1 LNSKINYEFE
11 NIFAGLI
18 LSKQTQEPI
27 YKWNGRSRESVALLL
42 WHDAATPSLM
52 RQNDYLDRKLETA
65 AANETASLQQA
76 LLARQLDYLL
86 ARSEFYQE
94 KCRGAGV
101 RRKDFRK
108 LRDLARFPFTTKEE
122 LRASQAAHPPLG
134 RHIAADWRDVI
145 RVHSSTGT
153 SGKPSFVGITR
164 RDAKVWTR
172 LTARSFYTQGLRKTD
187 VVVHAAGLT
196 LFVAGLTSKDAIES
210 LGAVFVP
217 LGTGASEK
225 ALAMIP
231 LLGVNA
237 MHCTPSYAAY
247 FADFVRR
254 EAGIDPRDLGLKKLF
269 CGGEPG
275 AGIPAIRGKLEQ
287 DWGARVT
294 EGLGNADM
302 APIIFSEC
310 AEQSGMHFNGPDA
323 VVVEIIDP
331 QTGENLPHEAGV
343 TGELVYTSLQREC
356 VPLLRFR
363 TRDRVQV
370 LGTSCACGRTGFK
383 LRCVGRTDD
392 MLIVL
397 GVNVFPS
404 AIKDV
409 VSSFYPATTGE
420 IQIVLDKPGPG
431 VEPPLKVIAECCGEP
446 AASAALRLA
455 VERKIKAILSVSA
468 SVELVRAGTL
478 PRYEMK
484 GQLVRKAYQNAEV
497 TAGSLRP

>member
-1 LNSKINYEFE
+1 MKAPVY
-11 NIFAGLI
+11 
-18 LSKQTQEPI
+18 
-27 YKWNGRSRESVALLL
+27 W
-42 WHDAATPSLM
+42 
-52 RQNDYLDRKLETA
+52 DRKIETA
-65 AANETASLQQA
+65 TAKETATLQQA
-76 LLARQLDYLL
+76 LLAHQLDYLF
-86 ARSEFYQE
+86 ARSQFYQE
-94 KCRGAGV
+94 KCRAAGI

-108 LRDLARFPFTTKEE
+108 LPDLARFPFTTKEE
-122 LRASQAAHPPLG
+122 LRASQAEHPPLG
-134 RHIAADWRDVI
+134 RHIAADWHDVI
-145 RVHSSTGT
+145 RIHSSTGT
-153 SGKPSFVGITR
+153 TGKPSFVGITR

-172 LTARSFYTQGLRKTD
+172 LTARSFYTQGLRRTD
-187 VVVHAAGLT
+187 VVIHAAGLT

-210 LGAVFVP
+210 VGAVFVP

-225 ALAMIP
+225 ALTMIP

-247 FADFVRR
+247 FADYVRH
-254 EAGIDPRDLGLKKLF
+254 EASMDPRELGLKKLF
-269 CGGEPG
+269 CGAEPG
-275 AGIPAIRGKLEQ
+275 AGIPAIRAKLEQ

-310 AEQSGMHFNGPDA
+310 PEQSGMHFNGPDF
-323 VVVEIIDP
+323 VVAEIIDP
-331 QTGENLPHEAGV
+331 NTGESLPQETGV

-363 TRDRVQV
+363 TRDRVQI

-383 LRCVGRTDD
+383 LRCIGRTDD

-409 VSSFYPATTGE
+409 VSSFYPATSGE

-431 VEPPLKVIAECCGEP
+431 VAPPLQVVAECSAEP
-446 AASAALRLA
+446 AKSTELKLA
-455 VERKIKAILSVSA
+455 IERKIKSTLSVAA
-468 SVELVRAGTL
+468 SVELVRNGTL

-484 GQLVRKAYQNAEV
+484 GQLIRRAYENDAGVRSSV
-497 TAGSLRP
+497 

>member
-1 LNSKINYEFE
+1 M
-11 NIFAGLI
+11 
-18 LSKQTQEPI
+18 
-27 YKWNGRSRESVALLL
+27 RS
-42 WHDAATPSLM
+42 
-52 RQNDYLDRKLETA
+52 DYLDRKIETA
-65 AANETASLQQA
+65 TAKEIAVLQQA
-76 LLARQLDYLL
+76 LLARQLDYLFV
-86 ARSEFYQE
+86 RSEFYRE
-94 KCRGAGV
+94 KFRAAGV

-134 RHIAADWRDVI
+134 RHIAADWHDVI

-153 SGKPSFVGITR
+153 TGKPSFVGITR
-164 RDAKVWTR
+164 RDARVWTK

-187 VVVHAAGLT
+187 AVVHAAGLA

-210 LGAVFVP
+210 VGAVFVP

-225 ALAMIP
+225 ELTIIP

-254 EAGIDPRDLGLKKLF
+254 EAGMDPRELGLKKLF
-269 CGGEPG
+269 CGAEPG
-275 AGIPAIRGKLEQ
+275 AGIPAIRAKLER
-287 DWGARVT
+287 DWGATVT

-310 AEQSGMHFNGPDA
+310 PEQSGMHFNGPDS
-323 VVVEIIDP
+323 VIVEIIDP
-331 QTGENLPHEAGV
+331 KSSDSQTAESLPHEAGV

-409 VSSFYPATTGE
+409 VSSFHPAATGE
-420 IQIVLDKPGPG
+420 IQIVLERPGPG
-431 VEPPLKVIAECCGEP
+431 VAPPLKIVAECCAEP
-446 AASAALRLA
+446 AASAELKLA
-455 VERKIKAILSVSA
+455 MERKIKTTLSVSA

-484 GQLVRKAYQNAEV
+484 GQLVKRAYEAV
-497 TAGSLRP
+497 

>member
-1 LNSKINYEFE
+1 M
-11 NIFAGLI
+11 
-18 LSKQTQEPI
+18 
-27 YKWNGRSRESVALLL
+27 RS
-42 WHDAATPSLM
+42 H
-52 RQNDYLDRKLETA
+52 DYLDRKIETA
-65 AANETASLQQA
+65 TAKEIAGLQQG
-76 LLARQLDYLL
+76 LLATQLDYLF
-86 ARSEFYQE
+86 ARSQFYQE
-94 KCRGAGV
+94 KFRTAAI
-101 RRKDFRK
+101 RRKDLRA

-122 LRASQAAHPPLG
+122 LRASQTTHPPLG
-134 RHIAADWRDVI
+134 SHIAADWHDVI

-153 SGKPSFVGITR
+153 TGKPSFVGITR

-187 VVVHAAGLT
+187 VVMHAAGLT

-210 LGAVFVP
+210 VGSVFVP
-217 LGTGASEK
+217 LGTSASEK
-225 ALAMIP
+225 ALTIIP

-247 FADFVRR
+247 FADFVR
-254 EAGIDPRDLGLKKLF
+254 EAGRDPRELGLKKLF
-269 CGGEPG
+269 CGAEPG
-275 AGIPAIRGKLEQ
+275 AGIPAVRAKLEK

-310 AEQSGMHFNGPDA
+310 PQQCGMHFNGPDA

-331 QTGENLPHEAGV
+331 DTGENLPPEAGV

-370 LGTSCACGRTGFK
+370 LGTSCGCGRTGFK
-383 LRCVGRTDD
+383 LRCIGRTDD

-404 AIKDV
+404 AIKEV
-409 VSSFYPATTGE
+409 VSTFHPATTGE
-420 IQIVLDKPGPG
+420 MQIVLDKPGPG
-431 VEPPLKVIAECCGEP
+431 VAPPLKVLAEYCGELG
-446 AASAALRLA
+446 ASAALKA
-455 VERKIKAILSVSA
+455 AMERKIKALLSVSA
-468 SVELVRAGTL
+468 SVELVSAGTL

-484 GQLVRKAYQNAEV
+484 GQLVKRTYE
-497 TAGSLRP
+497 

>member
-1 LNSKINYEFE
+1 MKSSE
-11 NIFAGLI
+11 
-18 LSKQTQEPI
+18 
-27 YKWNGRSRESVALLL
+27 
-42 WHDAATPSLM
+42 
-52 RQNDYLDRKLETA
+52 YLDRKIETATAKETA
-65 AANETASLQQA
+65 ALQQG
-76 LLARQLDYLL
+76 LLASQLDYLF

-94 KCRGAGV
+94 KFRTAGIC
-101 RRKDFRK
+101 RKDFRS

-122 LRASQAAHPPLG
+122 LRASQMAHPPLG

-153 SGKPSFVGITR
+153 TGKPSFVGITR
-164 RDAKVWTR
+164 RDAKIWTR

-187 VVVHAAGLT
+187 VVLHAAGLT

-210 LGAVFVP
+210 VGSVFVP

-225 ALAMIP
+225 AMTIIP

-237 MHCTPSYAAY
+237 VHCTPSYAAY
-247 FADFVRR
+247 FADFVR
-254 EAGIDPRDLGLKKLF
+254 EAGLDPRELGLKKLF
-269 CGGEPG
+269 CGAEPG
-275 AGIPAIRGKLEQ
+275 AGIPAVRAKLEK

-310 AEQSGMHFNGPDA
+310 PHQCGMHFNGPEA
-323 VVVEIIDP
+323 VVVEIVDP
-331 QTGENLPHEAGV
+331 ETSEKLPHESGV

-383 LRCVGRTDD
+383 LRCIGRTDD

-404 AIKDV
+404 AIKEV
-409 VSSFYPATTGE
+409 VAGFSPEATGE
-420 IQIVLDKPGPG
+420 IQIVLDNPGPA
-431 VEPPLKVIAECCGEP
+431 VAPPLKVVAECCGEP
-446 AASAALRLA
+446 TASAALKSA
-455 VERKIKAILSVSA
+455 MERKIKALLSVSA
-468 SVELVRAGTL
+468 SVELVSAGTL

-484 GQLVRKAYQNAEV
+484 GQLVKRTYEEKAPLAAE
-497 TAGSLRP
+497 ARHG

>member
-1 LNSKINYEFE
+1 
-11 NIFAGLI
+11 
-18 LSKQTQEPI
+18 
-27 YKWNGRSRESVALLL
+27 
-42 WHDAATPSLM
+42 M
-52 RQNDYLDRKLETA
+52 RANDYLDRKIETA
-65 AANETASLQQA
+65 TARETASLQQA
-76 LLARQLDYLL
+76 LLARQLDYLF
-86 ARSEFYQE
+86 ARSEFYRE
-94 KCRGAGV
+94 KFGAAGI
-101 RRKDFRK
+101 RRKDFRT

-134 RHIAADWRDVI
+134 LHIAADWRDVI

-153 SGKPSFVGITR
+153 TGKPSFVGITR

-210 LGAVFVP
+210 VGAVFVP

-225 ALAMIP
+225 ALTIIP

-247 FADFVRR
+247 FADFVR
-254 EAGIDPRDLGLKKLF
+254 EAGMDPRALGLKKLF
-269 CGGEPG
+269 CGAEPG
-275 AGIPAIRGKLEQ
+275 AGIPAIRAKLEQ

-310 AEQSGMHFNGPDA
+310 PEQSGMHFNGPDS

-331 QTGENLPHEAGV
+331 QSGDPQTGDPQTGESLPHEAGV

-383 LRCVGRTDD
+383 LRCIGRMDD

-431 VEPPLKVIAECCGEP
+431 VEPPLKVVAEGCGEP
-446 AASAALRLA
+446 ADWAALKLA
-455 VERKIKAILSVSA
+455 IERKIKATLSVSA
-468 SVELVRAGTL
+468 SVELVRAGKL

-484 GQLVRKAYQNAEV
+484 GQLVKRAYE
-497 TAGSLRP
+497 TAMPVEARQP

>member
-1 LNSKINYEFE
+1 
-11 NIFAGLI
+11 
-18 LSKQTQEPI
+18 
-27 YKWNGRSRESVALLL
+27 
-42 WHDAATPSLM
+42 M
-52 RQNDYLDRKLETA
+52 RPNDYLDRKIETA
-65 AANETASLQQA
+65 TAKESERLQQV
-76 LLARQLDYLL
+76 LLARQLDYLF

-94 KCRGAGV
+94 KCRAAGI

-108 LRDLARFPFTTKEE
+108 LYDLARFPFTTKEE

-145 RVHSSTGT
+145 RIHSSTGT

-164 RDAKVWTR
+164 RDAKGWTR
-172 LTARSFYTQGLRKTD
+172 LTARSFYTQGLRKAD

-210 LGAVFVP
+210 VGAVFVP

-225 ALAMIP
+225 ALTMIP
-231 LLGVNA
+231 LLGANA

-247 FADFVRR
+247 FAEFIRQ
-254 EAGIDPRDLGLKKLF
+254 AGKDPRKLGLKKLF
-269 CGGEPG
+269 CGAEPG
-275 AGIPAIRGKLEQ
+275 AGIPAVRARLEQ
-287 DWGARVT
+287 DWDARVT

-310 AEQSGMHFNGPDA
+310 PEQSGMHFNGPDY
-323 VVVEIIDP
+323 VVAEIVDP
-331 QTGENLPHEAGV
+331 QTGETLPLEAGV

-363 TRDRVQV
+363 TRDRVEV

-383 LRCVGRTDD
+383 LRCIGRTDD

-409 VSSFYPATTGE
+409 VSSFHPAATGE

-431 VEPPLKVIAECCGEP
+431 VAPPLKVVAECSGEP
-446 AASAALRLA
+446 AASAALKL
-455 VERKIKAILSVSA
+455 EIEHKIKATLSVSA
-468 SVELVRAGTL
+468 SVELVCAGTL

-484 GQLVRKAYQNAEV
+484 GQLVKKAYEDK
-497 TAGSLRP
+497 TGI

>member
-1 LNSKINYEFE
+1 M
-11 NIFAGLI
+11 
-18 LSKQTQEPI
+18 
-27 YKWNGRSRESVALLL
+27 RS
-42 WHDAATPSLM
+42 H
-52 RQNDYLDRKLETA
+52 DYLDRKIETA
-65 AANETASLQQA
+65 TAKEIAGLQQG
-76 LLARQLDYLL
+76 LLATQLDYLF
-86 ARSEFYQE
+86 ARSQFYQE
-94 KCRGAGV
+94 KFRTGGI
-101 RRKDFRK
+101 RRKDFRA
-108 LRDLARFPFTTKEE
+108 LRDLSRFPFTTKEE
-122 LRASQAAHPPLG
+122 LRASQTAHPPLG
-134 RHIAADWRDVI
+134 SHIAADWRDVI

-153 SGKPSFVGITR
+153 TGKPSFVGITR
-164 RDAKVWTR
+164 RDAKLWTR

-210 LGAVFVP
+210 VGSLFVP

-225 ALAMIP
+225 ALTMIP

-247 FADFVRR
+247 FADFVR
-254 EAGIDPRDLGLKKLF
+254 EAGKDPRELGLKKLF
-269 CGGEPG
+269 CGAEPG
-275 AGIPAIRGKLEQ
+275 AGIPAVRARLEK

-310 AEQSGMHFNGPDA
+310 PQQSGMHFNGPEA

-331 QTGENLPHEAGV
+331 ETGDNLPHEAGV

-383 LRCVGRTDD
+383 LRCIGRTDD

-404 AIKDV
+404 AIKEV
-409 VSSFYPATTGE
+409 VSTFYPETTGE
-420 IQIVLDKPGPG
+420 MRIVLDKAGPG
-431 VEPPLKVIAECCGEP
+431 VAPPLKVVAECGGEP
-446 AASAALRLA
+446 AASAALKSA
-455 VERKIKAILSVSA
+455 MERKIKALLSISA

-484 GQLVRKAYQNAEV
+484 GQLVNRTYEEKTGNAAEV
-497 TAGSLRP
+497 RHA